1 MTAVGPRWPY
11 LAALLLCLVAWMVR
25 FAAAQSTAELSLAA
39 DPEAKE
45 ISQLVS
51 EKRWPALV
59 EAAHQLIRS
68 HPGDAAAFYWL
79 GTAQLQLH
87 NAVDAV
93 RALRSAQKLGL
104 DTPFLH
110 ESLSLAY
117 YDPHQFTLFDQQMR
131 GGGGERSD
139 GFPAGLLP
147 RTLPANDQ
155 VGCRRCPD
163 IL

>member
-1 MTAVGPRWPY
+1 
-11 LAALLLCLVAWMVR
+11 MVR

-51 EKRWPALV
+51 EKRWPDVV
-59 EAAHQLIRS
+59 EAAHHLIGS

-110 ESLSLAY
+110 ESLVWLITTYINSRCL
-117 YDPHQFTLFDQQMR
+117 TSR
-131 GGGGERSD
+131 CGGGGERSD